1 MGNLNI
7 KMTSTRQAGA
17 FLMIRSLLTAT
28 IACSLATLLPGGT
41 ACADE
46 PARELFNGKDLDGWD
61 GLPGVWSVED
71 GVIVGRTTAD
81 APIEANTFL
90 VLKEKVPS
98 DFRLTLEYKIEGGNS
113 GIQYRSRVVDPKK
126 WIVGGYQADI
136 DSGINHS
143 GIMYEERGRGILTKR
158 GQRVHVAADGSK
170 SVDEIADATELQKS
184 IHGDDWNTYVIEAIG
199 PRLKHTINDQL
210 MSETEDLDPKKA
222 SRDGVIAVQVHTGP
236 PMTVRFRSIRLEAL
250 APTAEESD
258 HNAGAEA
265 K

>member
-1 MGNLNI
+1 
-7 KMTSTRQAGA
+7 MT
-17 FLMIRSLLTAT
+17 RSLLTASV
-28 IACSLATLLPGGT
+28 ACVLGLLLAG
-41 ACADE
+41 AAFAQE
-46 PARELFNGKDLDGWD
+46 RSRELFNGKDLEGWD
-61 GLPGVWSVED
+61 GLPGVWSVEE
-71 GVIVGRTTAD
+71 GVIVGRTSAD
-81 APIEANTFL
+81 AQIEANTFL

-170 SVDEIADATELQKS
+170 NVEEIADAAELQKS

-222 SRDGVIAVQVHTGP
+222 SKDGVIAVQVHTGP
-236 PMTVRFRSIRLEAL
+236 PMTVRFRNIRLEAI
-250 APTAEESD
+250 APTAGGSD

>member
-1 MGNLNI
+1 MI
-7 KMTSTRQAGA
+7 K
-17 FLMIRSLLTAT
+17 SLLTAT
-28 IACSLATLLPGGT
+28 VACFLGFLLPTG
-41 ACADE
+41 AAFSE
-46 PARELFNGKDLDGWD
+46 ELSRELFNGKDLEGWD
-61 GLPGVWSVED
+61 GLPGVWSVEE

-90 VLKEKVPS
+90 VLKDKVPS

-113 GIQYRSRVVDPKK
+113 GVQYRSRVVDPKK

-170 SVDEIADATELQKS
+170 NVEVIADAAELQKS

-210 MSETEDLDPKKA
+210 MSDTEDLDPKKA
-222 SRDGVIAVQVHTGP
+222 SRDGVLAVQVHTGP
-236 PMTVRFRSIRLEAL
+236 PMTVRFRNIRLEAI
-250 APTAEESD
+250 APTAGESAD
-258 HNAGAEA
+258 RAGAEA